1 MSIFDT
7 KNYVWE
13 HAYKPIHIKDVILP
27 QDYLNFFNKIIRGGA
42 SMNLILASSTPGSG
56 KSTTAMALANDLG
69 SEFLFINA
77 SDENGIETIRDTVT
91 NFASTGSN
99 NGLPKMI
106 IFDEA
111 DGMTPKGQE
120 ALRSYIDKYQ
130 DSCRFILTCNHI
142 ARIIKPL
149 KEEGGRTMVFDY
161 DLKNPK
167 YLAELREKVFKRM
180 TGILTH
186 EKIPYDEKA
195 VNDLIDLKFPSVRS
209 IVTTLQKYAMM
220 KDKIDSDI
228 IPYVQ
233 IGDEFKQIVLSKNYT
248 ECRKY
253 INEHGLYPVD
263 VFSYLMDAIVPEC
276 KNKGDAITQIANYE
290 YQSNMSS
297 DPSIQIAA
305 CLVNVFQCI

>member
-1 MSIFDT
+1 
-7 KNYVWE
+7 
-13 HAYKPIHIKDVILP
+13 
-27 QDYLNFFNKIIRGGA
+27 
-42 SMNLILASSTPGSG
+42 MNLILASSTPGSG
-56 KSTTAMALANDLG
+56 KSTTARALANDLG

-77 SDENGIETIRDTVT
+77 SDENGIDTIRETVT

-180 TGILTH
+180 TGILNH
-186 EKIPYDEKA
+186 EK
-195 VNDLIDLKFPSVRS
+195 
-209 IVTTLQKYAMM
+209 
-220 KDKIDSDI
+220 

-263 VFSYLMDAIVPEC
+263 VFGYLMDAIVPEC